1 MTIIAIV
8 DDDKGMFVASNIV
21 IYWIVFDKGFFFL
34 FN

>member
-1 MTIIAIV
+1 MTIV